1 MIIVMP
7 VALVVAIS
15 HAPDFLHDNEMSA
28 MSHCESLQAH
38 LQATSQSPSGMTLV
52 NNIGNCMDWHE
63 DISYGMKFVVDSKQA
78 IISGQQSPLSGPDR
92 GALADPKR

>member
-1 MIIVMP
+1 
-7 VALVVAIS
+7 
-15 HAPDFLHDNEMSA
+15 
-28 MSHCESLQAH
+28 
-38 LQATSQSPSGMTLV
+38 
-52 NNIGNCMDWHE
+52 MDWHE